1 MNNKN
6 YKLLDVNMM
15 FFILGIVLL
24 TFGGYV
30 QSVNFDTGIFI
41 TEYIIVLMP
50 VVLYGLY
57 KRINIFKALRLNK
70 MKFKTIIKVFFLSI
84 FLIPIIGFGNAII
97 STILSYFDLM
107 IVYEMPSATNYSELI
122 KYSFLIAISAGIC
135 EEIFFRGMILNAYES
150 ATNKKFAIIMSAI
163 LFGVFHFNPQNLFGP
178 ILLGIIFGYLVIVTD
193 SIYSAIIAHTLN
205 NWFAV
210 VAGYLT
216 NKYFPEIYEIENL
229 QAGVNVNDMIVSTI
243 SLSVIAI
250 ISIII
255 ILLFIK
261 SIKKDCFEVKDNMSL
276 KIDDETYFNV
286 KRKKNGLVLI
296 SENLDF
302 RNMSQNEVYD
312 NMVFI
317 NNQSLKNSLIIENYE
332 TNKLKNINVEIYK
345 FFPLFLSITVYVYY
359 TIAVWKSYGLM

>member
-24 TFGGYV
+24 TFGAYV

-50 VVLYGLY
+50 VVLFGLY

-70 MKFKTIIKVFFLSI
+70 IKTKVVIKIFFLSL
-84 FLIPIIGFGNAII
+84 FLIPIIGFGNII
-97 STILSYFDLM
+97 VATILSYFDLM
-107 IVYEMPSATNYSELI
+107 ILYEMPTATNSFELL

-163 LFGVFHFNPQNLFGP
+163 LFGVFHFNIQNLLGP
-178 ILLGIIFGYLVIVTD
+178 ILLGIIFGYLVIITD

-205 NWFAV
+205 NWVAV
-210 VAGYLT
+210 IGGYLT
-216 NKYFPEIYEIENL
+216 NIYSPEIYELENL
-229 QAGVNVNDMIVSTI
+229 NVEVNVNDMIVSTI
-243 SLSVIAI
+243 SLSVVAI
-250 ISIII
+250 LSIII

-261 SIKKDCFEVKDNMSL
+261 SIKKDCFKVKDNMSL
-276 KIDDETYFNV
+276 KIDDKNYFNV
-286 KRKKNGLVLI
+286 KKKKNGLVLI
-296 SENLDF
+296 KENLDF
-302 RNMSQNEVYD
+302 RKMSQKDIYD
-312 NMVFI
+312 NMIFMS
-317 NNQSLKNSLIIENYE
+317 NENLKNSLIIENYK
-332 TNKLKNINVEIYK
+332 TNKLKNINVEAYK
-345 FFPLFLSITVYVYY
+345 FFPLFLTLAVYGYY
-359 TIAVWKSYGLM
+359 MMLIWKSYGLM